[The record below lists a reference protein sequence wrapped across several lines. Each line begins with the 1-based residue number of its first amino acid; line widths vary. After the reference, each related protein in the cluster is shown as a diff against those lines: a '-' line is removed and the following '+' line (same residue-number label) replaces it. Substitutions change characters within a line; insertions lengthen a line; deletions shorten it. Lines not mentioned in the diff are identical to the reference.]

1 MLHLRTLGQLDRVQI
16 IAAVTLPVLFF
27 KDTIKDWFWKIYDKG
42 TGKHWPPFVD
52 QYKPQNGSTT
62 ILKFI
67 TSYASMSNASGT
79 LVGMAL
85 VVLSISAIV
94 EGLLFL
100 QLKIEKSNLQL
111 RDRCSQ

>member
-1 MLHLRTLGQLDRVQI
+1 MEEIAQILHLRTSEYLDRVYI
-16 IAAVTLPVLFF
+16 IVAVTLPVLFF
-27 KDTIKDWFWKIYDKG
+27 NDSTDLWLWRIYDST
-42 TGKHWPPFVD
+42 TGELLQPYVD
-52 QYKPQNGSTT
+52 QYKPQDGSTT

-67 TSYASMSNASGT
+67 ISYESMSNASGT

-100 QLKIEKSNLQL
+100 
-111 RDRCSQ
+111 

>member
-1 MLHLRTLGQLDRVQI
+1 MEEIAQILHLRTSEYLDRVYI
-16 IAAVTLPVLFF
+16 IVAVTLPVLFF
-27 KDTIKDWFWKIYDKG
+27 NDSTDLWLWRIYDST
-42 TGKHWPPFVD
+42 TGELLQPYVD
-52 QYKPQNGSTT
+52 QYKPQDGSTT

-100 QLKIEKSNLQL
+100 
-111 RDRCSQ
+111 